1 MRVYV
6 YAVCICVYTC
16 IYIYGI
22 YMYSIYMYSIYMYS
36 IYIPHI
42 YIYIAYTNIY
52 IYSKYI
58 YIYITHMHIIIDH
71 YTIIYLCTLCICGC
85 DTMYVLSQLK
95 SPFLGASQVS
105 DVDQIPSFSTRH
117 QQHAPLHHKTGLLF
131 ASMGSWHNIS
141 MDTRFRASGL
151 NFICPMM
158 KSSNLSSQCMKST
171 IP

>member
-1 MRVYV
+1 
-6 YAVCICVYTC
+6 
-16 IYIYGI
+16 
-22 YMYSIYMYSIYMYS
+22 MYS
-36 IYIPHI
+36 IYI
-42 YIYIAYTNIY
+42 AY
-52 IYSKYI
+52 IYSK

-71 YTIIYLCTLCICGC
+71 YTVIYLCTLCICGC
-85 DTMYVLSQLK
+85 DTMCVLSQLK
-95 SPFLGASQVS
+95 SPFWGASQVS

-141 MDTRFRASGL
+141 MDTRFRASGP

>member
-1 MRVYV
+1 
-6 YAVCICVYTC
+6 
-16 IYIYGI
+16 
-22 YMYSIYMYSIYMYS
+22 
-36 IYIPHI
+36 
-42 YIYIAYTNIY
+42 
-52 IYSKYI
+52 
-58 YIYITHMHIIIDH
+58 MHIIIDH